1 MFTLSIKVCNTELNK
16 NDLHMKTRILIMTL
30 LVLLAGST
38 AFCQVS
44 NNGAAQKAPNTA
56 QKGAD
61 DDKVYEIK
69 ESKDTLPGYEPPHL
83 YGGNQALMEFLC
95 NNIKYPIVAM
105 ENNVQ
110 GKVIVSLIVDESGY
124 MSDVKVEKSVDPSLD
139 REALRVVRM
148 LPRWIPGK
156 QDGVPVRTKITVPVV
171 FRLTEAKK
179 K

>member
-16 NDLHMKTRILIMTL
+16 NDLHMKTRILIMSL
-30 LVLLAGST
+30 LVLLTGST

-44 NNGAAQKAPNTA
+44 NNGTAQKTSNTA
-56 QKGAD
+56 QKGVND
-61 DDKVYEIK
+61 NKVYDIK
-69 ESKDTLPGYEPPHL
+69 ELKDTLGFEPPHL
-83 YGGNQALMEFLC
+83 YGGHQALMEFLC
-95 NNIKYPIVAM
+95 NNIKYPVVAM

-124 MSDVKVEKSVDPSLD
+124 MRNVKVEKSVDPSLD
-139 REALRVVRM
+139 LEARRVVRM

-156 QDGVPVRTKITVPVV
+156 QDGVPIKTKITVPVV